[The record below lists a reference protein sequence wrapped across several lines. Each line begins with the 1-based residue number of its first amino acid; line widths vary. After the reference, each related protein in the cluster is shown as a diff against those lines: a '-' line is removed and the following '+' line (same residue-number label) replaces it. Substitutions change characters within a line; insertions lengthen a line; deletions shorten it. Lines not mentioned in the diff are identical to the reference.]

1 MEVIVVSEYGS
12 SDFEKRLN
20 TIIMVNKGSDIE
32 IKYSTCTRSGGGVH
46 HSAIVIITPKKPK
59 NIN

>member
-20 TIIMVNKGSDIE
+20 TIIRVNKNSDIE
-32 IKYSTCTRSGGGVH
+32 IKYSTCTRNGGGVH
-46 HSAIVIITPKKPK
+46 HSAIVIITPKQLKG
-59 NIN
+59 N